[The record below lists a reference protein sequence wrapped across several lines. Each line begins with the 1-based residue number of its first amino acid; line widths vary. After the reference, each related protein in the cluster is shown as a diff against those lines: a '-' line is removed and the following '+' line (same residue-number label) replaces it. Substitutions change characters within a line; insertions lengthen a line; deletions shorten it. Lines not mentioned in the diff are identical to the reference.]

1 MNNREPLRS
10 AELVEARPA
19 TSSER
24 MGQRVEVVL
33 IYQSLLGL
41 YGDRGNA
48 TVLIKRLAWRGYE
61 PVLTLVEPGD
71 PLPDTGHVYLLGGGE
86 DAAQISAVRALKA
99 DGGLQRAADRGAA
112 ILAVCAGYQI
122 VGNTFTVGYR
132 DEVISGLGLLDVST
146 TRGPVRA
153 VGEIISRWNGRAGRD
168 RWITGF
174 ENHGGYTRLGPG
186 VAPLASVEIGVGN
199 CNDGTEG
206 AVAGTVIGTY
216 PHGPLLARNPAL
228 ADHLLQL
235 ALGLFERHRVSST
248 RAPKPPFAR
257 STSTCSPGLT
267 ASLERTSSPPARTI
281 A

>member
-1 MNNREPLRS
+1 MNDREPLMS
-10 AELVEARPA
+10 AELVEARPS
-19 TSSER
+19 TSSGR

-71 PLPDTGHVYLLGGGE
+71 ALPDTGHVYLLGGGE
-86 DAAQISAVRALKA
+86 DAAQVSAVRALKA

-168 RWITGF
+168 RWLTGF

-186 VAPLASVEIGVGN
+186 VTPLAAVEIGVGN

-206 AVAGTVIGTY
+206 AVAGSVIGTY
-216 PHGPLLARNPAL
+216 PHGPILARNPAL
-228 ADHLLQL
+228 ADHILEL
-235 ALGLFERHRVSST
+235 ALGHELEPLEHPEINKLRRQRLARVRRSY
-248 RAPKPPFAR
+248 AR
-257 STSTCSPGLT
+257 S
-267 ASLERTSSPPARTI
+267 R
-281 A
+281 

>member
-1 MNNREPLRS
+1 MNDREPLMS
-10 AELVEARPA
+10 AELVEARPS

-132 DEVISGLGLLDVST
+132 DEVISGLGLLDVT
-146 TRGPVRA
+146 HHPWPGTC
-153 VGEIISRWNGRAGRD
+153 RWRD
-168 RWITGF
+168 
-174 ENHGGYTRLGPG
+174 HQP
-186 VAPLASVEIGVGN
+186 
-199 CNDGTEG
+199 
-206 AVAGTVIGTY
+206 
-216 PHGPLLARNPAL
+216 
-228 ADHLLQL
+228 
-235 ALGLFERHRVSST
+235 
-248 RAPKPPFAR
+248 
-257 STSTCSPGLT
+257 
-267 ASLERTSSPPARTI
+267 LERPSGSRSMDHRLRKSWWIHPARTRRN
-281 A
+281 AACSGGNRGRQLQRRHRRCGCRNRNRHLSTRPDPGQESRACRPYPRACAGP